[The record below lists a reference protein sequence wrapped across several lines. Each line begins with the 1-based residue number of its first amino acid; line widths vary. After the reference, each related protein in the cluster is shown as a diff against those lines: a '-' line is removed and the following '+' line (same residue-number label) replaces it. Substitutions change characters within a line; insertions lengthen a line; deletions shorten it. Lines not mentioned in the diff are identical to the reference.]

1 MRLAHISKD
10 PEPMNE
16 TSPMRILITDRHML
30 GDENLEQTAA
40 GPDMELEFFGAP
52 EEVTDDAW
60 ARADGIVTYRG
71 SRIVMEKLAK
81 LQKARVVVRGGVGF
95 DGLDL
100 KALGERGIAVC
111 TVPDYGTTEVADHAI
126 ALMLALRRGLDRYE
140 ERMRRDPKGL
150 WRYVPS
156 PCIDRLRGRT
166 FGVFGLGRI
175 GTAAA
180 RRAAGFDMD
189 VIFYDPHLPDGVDL
203 ATGWRRMK
211 TAEELFETADTVS
224 VHSPLTEET
233 RGAVNGDLLGRMKEK
248 AVVINTARGPIVDLD
263 AMYEALKAGTPT
275 GAGLDVLPQ
284 EPADVE
290 HPLIK
295 AYMAREEWLDGRLMI
310 SPHAAF
316 YSPPGLEDLRSKA
329 VATAAARVRDGS
341 LKNCQNLAFLVD

>member
-1 MRLAHISKD
+1 
-10 PEPMNE
+10 
-16 TSPMRILITDRHML
+16 ML
-30 GDENLEQTAA
+30 GGEALEQKAA
-40 GPDMELEFFGAP
+40 GDDIELEFFGSP

-71 SRIVMEKLAK
+71 TKAVMAALPK
-81 LQKARVVVRGGVGF
+81 LQRARIVVRGGVGF

-126 ALMLALRRGLDRYE
+126 ALMLGLRRGLDRYE
-140 ERMRRDPKGL
+140 ERMRRDPAGL

-175 GTAAA
+175 GLAAA
-180 RRAAGFDMD
+180 RRAQAFDMD
-189 VIFYDPHLPDGVDL
+189 VAFYDPYQPDGYEL
-203 ATGWRRMK
+203 ATGYKRLHS
-211 TAEELFETADTVS
+211 AEELFETADTVS
-224 VHSPLTEET
+224 IHSPLTDET
-233 RGAVNGDLLGRMKEK
+233 RAIVGKDLLGRMKEK

-284 EPADVE
+284 EPANAD

-295 AYMAREEWLDGRLMI
+295 AYMAREEWLEGRLMV

-316 YSPPGLEDLRSKA
+316 FSPPGLEDLRSKA
-329 VATAAARVRDGS
+329 VATAAQRLRDGS
-341 LKNCQNLAFLVD
+341 TRNCQNLDFLVD

>member
-1 MRLAHISKD
+1 
-10 PEPMNE
+10 
-16 TSPMRILITDRHML
+16 MRILITDRHML
-30 GDENLEQTAA
+30 GDENLEQEAA
-40 GPDMELEFFGAP
+40 GPDIELEFFATP
-52 EEVTDDAW
+52 EDVTDDAW

-71 SRIVMEKLAK
+71 TRHVMTNLAK
-81 LQKARVVVRGGVGF
+81 LQKARIVVRGGVGF

-140 ERMRRDPKGL
+140 DRMRRDPAGL

-189 VIFYDPHLPDGVDL
+189 VAFFDPHLPDGVDL
-203 ATGWRRMK
+203 ATGWRRVA
-211 TAEELFETADTVS
+211 TAEALFEEADTVS
-224 VHSPLTEET
+224 IHSPLTDET
-233 RGAVNGDLLGRMKEK
+233 RGAVNADLLGRMKDT

-263 AMYEALKAGTPT
+263 AMYEALKAGRPA
-275 GAGLDVLPQ
+275 GAGLDVLPK
-284 EPADVE
+284 EPADDK
-290 HPLIK
+290 HPLIR
-295 AYMAREEWLDGRLMI
+295 AFMDREDWLEGRLML

-316 YSPPGLEDLRSKA
+316 YSPPGLHDLRSKA
-329 VATAAARVRDGS
+329 VATAAGRVRDGS
-341 LKNCQNLAFLVD
+341 LRNCQNLDFLVD

>member
-1 MRLAHISKD
+1 
-10 PEPMNE
+10 
-16 TSPMRILITDRHML
+16 MRILITDRHML
-30 GDENLEQTAA
+30 GDETLEQDAA
-40 GPDMELEFFGAP
+40 GPDIELEFFASP
-52 EEVTDDAW
+52 DEVTDDAW

-71 SRIVMEKLAK
+71 TRQVMAALPK

-100 KALGERGIAVC
+100 EKLGQRGIAVC

-140 ERMRRDPKGL
+140 DRMRRDPAGL
-150 WRYVPS
+150 WRYVES
-156 PCIDRLRGRT
+156 PCVDRLRGRT

-189 VIFYDPHLPDGVDL
+189 VMFYDPYLPDGVDL
-203 ATGWRRMK
+203 ATGWRRVAA
-211 TAEELFETADTVS
+211 AEELFEQADTVS
-224 VHSPLTEET
+224 IHSPLTDAT
-233 RGAVNGDLLGRMKEK
+233 RAAINGDLLGRMKEK
-248 AVVINTARGPIVDLD
+248 ALVINTARGPIVDLD

-284 EPADVE
+284 EPADAS
-290 HPLIK
+290 HPLVK
-295 AYMAREEWLDGRLMI
+295 AYMDREDWLEGRLML

-316 YSPPGLEDLRSKA
+316 YSPPGLRDLRSKA
-329 VATAAARVRDGS
+329 VATAAQRVRDGS
-341 LKNCQNLAFLVD
+341 VRNCQNLDYLVD